1 MIRLAPE
8 ITAMQAHPEPPEL
21 PDDPRLMQAMQV
33 FLEQLEAGHRPNRNE
48 FLRRYPDL
56 AEPLAQCIAGLEL
69 VHKAASQEKPALAG
83 PQTFSAAAEQ
93 IQPANPLGDFQI
105 MREIGRGGMGIVYE
119 AVQLSL
125 GRRVAL
131 KVLPFAATL
140 DAKHLQRFHN
150 EAQAAAQL
158 HHTNIVPIYAVG
170 CDRATHFYAMQLI
183 DGHSL
188 AVVIRQIRQ
197 QLGRRSTK
205 DESRPGALPPNGL
218 VKDQPTVAY
227 STPLPLPGEHRE
239 PETVSQVALALSTH
253 RSGRQEK
260 FFATAARFVMQAA
273 EALEHAH
280 EYGII
285 HRDIKPANLLVD
297 THGRLWITDFG
308 LAQFRADAGLTRT
321 GDLLGTLRYMSP
333 EQASGQRVLLD
344 HRTDIYSLG
353 ATLYELVT
361 LEPMFPEQD
370 CQALLCQ
377 IINDEPRSPRAVDK
391 TVPVDLETIILKAV
405 SKNPADRYATAQE
418 FAGDLQRYLEDK
430 PIRAKRPSL
439 GDRARKWMRRH
450 PSYVVAAVVPLLVV
464 IAALLINI
472 RMVNNEK
479 DKTEQALHRERERAQ
494 WARDHLNLL
503 VEISEKEM
511 ADQPF
516 MEDTRKRLL
525 VAALGYYQDL
535 SEQEQGDEDVKN
547 QLAAD
552 RERVRGLLD
561 KLITLQGAFQIF
573 LVGEPPVQT
582 DLKLSDEQKT
592 QINKLRDRW
601 VSESIGHLTNNEKLY
616 QVAKQNEDALGEILD
631 KGQLRRLKQI
641 RLQKQGSR
649 AFHETEVEKELGLTA
664 EQKDKIRELERAAW
678 DKMSYARA
686 PADGPPGFRPP
697 PEGGKGGGGPGLGP
711 DHGEGPGG
719 KPLPRDAREKFAERM
734 KCFDESIENLVKE
747 IVAALRPDQQTKWYE
762 MTGEP
767 FKGGPMFPPGPPG
780 PFGPH

>member
-1 MIRLAPE
+1 
-8 ITAMQAHPEPPEL
+8 MQAQPEPAEL
-21 PDDPRLMQAMQV
+21 PDDPRLMRAVQE
-33 FLEQLEAGHRPNRNE
+33 FLEQLEAGQRPNRND

-56 AEPLAQCIAGLEL
+56 AEPLARCIAGLEL
-69 VHKAASQEKPALAG
+69 VHKAASQEKHSPSTGA
-83 PQTFSAAAEQ
+83 QSFSAGTEQ
-93 IQPANPLGDFQI
+93 IQPPNPIGDFQI

-170 CDRATHFYAMQLI
+170 CDRAVHFYSMQLI

-197 QLGRRSTK
+197 RLGRRSNK
-205 DESRPGALPPNGL
+205 EESRPGALPPNGM

-227 STPLPLPGEHRE
+227 STPLPLPGEKPE
-239 PETVSQVALALSTH
+239 PDTVSQVALALSTH

-297 THGRLWITDFG
+297 THSRLWITDFG

-321 GDLLGTLRYMSP
+321 GDILGTLRYMSP

-377 IINDEPRSPRAVDK
+377 IINDEPRPPRAVDK

-405 SKNPADRYATAQE
+405 SKNPADRYASAQE

-430 PIRAKRPSL
+430 PVRAKRPSL

-450 PSYVVAAVVPLLVV
+450 PSYVVAAVIPLLVI

-479 DKTEQALHRERERAQ
+479 EKTEHALQRERERAQ
-494 WARDHLNLL
+494 LARDHLNLL
-503 VEISEKEM
+503 VEISEKEL

-552 RERVRGLLD
+552 SERVKRMLD
-561 KLITLQGAFQIF
+561 KLVTLQGAFQIF
-573 LVGEPPVQT
+573 LVGEPPVQA
-582 DLKLSDEQKT
+582 DLKISDEQKT
-592 QINKLRDRW
+592 EINKLRDRW
-601 VSESIGHLTNNEKLY
+601 ARESMGHLRDSEKLY
-616 QVAKQNEDALGEILD
+616 EVAKANEDALGEILD
-631 KGQLRRLKQI
+631 RGQIRRLKQI

-649 AFHETEVEKELGLTA
+649 AFHEPEVEKELALTG
-664 EQKDKIRELERAAW
+664 EQKDGIRKLEREAW
-678 DKMSYARA
+678 DKMSR
-686 PADGPPGFRPP
+686 GPKPGEGPGGFRPP
-697 PEGGKGGGGPGLGP
+697 PDGSKRGGGPSLGP
-711 DHGEGPGG
+711 ERGEGPSG
-719 KPLPRDAREKFAERM
+719 KPPPRDAREKFAERM
-734 KCFDESIENLVKE
+734 KCFDESIENLVKD
-747 IVAALRPDQQTKWYE
+747 IVATLRPDQQTKWHE

-767 FKGGPMFPPGPPG
+767 FKGGPMFPPGPPPG
-780 PFGPH
+780 PPGRP